1 VQQDRVY
8 EVSGE
13 MWFGVNPLS
22 VQRVFD
28 DIRATLLDN
37 GQPLQESDAGER
49 LQEPSL
55 ADSERKG
62 SRCSSAAKRPARHR
76 L

>member
-28 DIRATLLDN
+28 DI
-37 GQPLQESDAGER
+37 
-49 LQEPSL
+49 
-55 ADSERKG
+55 
-62 SRCSSAAKRPARHR
+62 
-76 L
+76 